1 MAGLFGN
8 ITPPFNYTGY
18 NEIGNTSQGLAE
30 FGSAIIMLIT
40 SISGLIVLFNF
51 ISAGYLYL
59 SSPGEPAKLVEAGN
73 KMLYSLIGLAVISA
87 AFILA
92 GILGWLFFK
101 DAGFLIN
108 PVFQNLI

>member
-18 NEIGNTSQGLAE
+18 NDIPGTGLQE

-40 SISGLIVLFNF
+40 TLSGLVVLFNF